1 MRHILHMR
9 QSFSPKI
16 VRAGELNPRHAIFH
30 FMLYGVT
37 IVKVIWHRNT
47 LKVLF
52 VCTTTLYSTSLN
64 KSFIVTSRWI
74 IPEYLLRF
82 KP

>member
-1 MRHILHMR
+1 
-9 QSFSPKI
+9 
-16 VRAGELNPRHAIFH
+16 
-30 FMLYGVT
+30 MLYGVT